1 VTVAAPAATVARS
14 ASDVA
19 LARAR
24 RRLVP
29 FLFLCYVVAYL
40 DRVNIGFAAKRLQRD
55 LGLSESQYGLA
66 AGLFFV
72 GYLLLEVPSNLILE
86 RVGARRWIARIMVGW
101 GFVSMAMTFAQGPR
115 SLYALRVLLG
125 AAEAGFFPGVILYLT
140 YWFPARER
148 AKTVALF
155 MLAAPISV
163 AIGAPLSAPLLELDG
178 ALGLRGWQWLFLIE
192 GIPAVLLGVV
202 TWFWLTDRPEG
213 AEWLSDV
220 ERAALIAELRAERE
234 SRATIVTRA
243 PLRVLSSG
251 HVLLLSLVLFMN
263 TMATYGIFLWLPRII
278 EDVSGETGMR
288 LALLTATPLLLALV
302 GMVAIGGH
310 SDRTGER
317 KWHVVAC
324 ALMGATGLVLAA
336 AFQDQLVLLVLAFI
350 LCQIGQRSVAA
361 VFWAIPAAL
370 LGGSAAAAGIAF
382 INSVGNLGGAVG
394 PYVMGELKQVTSGF
408 AAGLLVLAA
417 SLSLLAAVVASLRLP
432 RENRPPK

>member
-1 VTVAAPAATVARS
+1 
-14 ASDVA
+14 
-19 LARAR
+19 
-24 RRLVP
+24 
-29 FLFLCYVVAYL
+29 LFLCYVVAYL
-40 DRVNIGFAAKRLQRD
+40 DRVNIGFAAKRLQQD
-55 LGLSESQYGLA
+55 LGLSEAQYGLA

-86 RVGARRWIARIMVGW
+86 RVGARVWIARIMVGW
-101 GFVSMAMTFAQGPR
+101 GLVSMAMTFAQGPL
-115 SLYALRVLLG
+115 SLYALRILLG

-163 AIGAPLSAPLLELDG
+163 AIGAPISAPLLELDG
-178 ALGLRGWQWLFLIE
+178 TLGLDGWQWLFLLE
-192 GIPAVLLGVV
+192 GVPAVVLGVI
-202 TWFWLTDRPEG
+202 TWFWLTDRPEH
-213 AEWLSDV
+213 AEWLSAA
-220 ERAALIAELRAERE
+220 ERTALIAELRAERE
-234 SRATIVTRA
+234 SHAASAHGA
-243 PLRVLSSG
+243 PLRVVLSG
-251 HVLLLSLVLFMN
+251 RVLVLSLVMFMN

-278 EDVSGETGMR
+278 EDVSGEKGMR

-302 GMVAIGGH
+302 GMVVIGSH

-336 AFQDQLVLLVLAFI
+336 AAQDQLLLLMVAFV

-370 LGGSAAAAGIAF
+370 LGGTAAAAGIAF
-382 INSVGNLGGAVG
+382 INAVGNLGGAVG
-394 PYVMGELKQVTSGF
+394 PYVMGELKQATSGF
-408 AAGLLVLAA
+408 GAGLLVLAG

-432 RENRPPK
+432 RERRHVG